1 MKALISGVLSHN
13 LCTVEETLATIVFDH
28 SCHYSAAML
37 FHLLALAFPP
47 AVAPDRCLPR
57 IAIEL
62 TRHAAIDLLNSGHLA
77 ASCSINLVSPLPMR
91 ITSFQIRPSVQT

>member
-1 MKALISGVLSHN
+1 
-13 LCTVEETLATIVFDH
+13 
-28 SCHYSAAML
+28 ML
-37 FHLLALAFPP
+37 FHLLALAFPLV
-47 AVAPDRCLPR
+47 VAPNYPLPQ
-57 IAIEL
+57 IAIQL